1 MKAAPSLYTPH
12 IETDPGMFIHKSIVS
27 FTNTAFK
34 CDCCAYLSTV
44 DICWGG
50 YKDTQ

>member
-12 IETDPGMFIHKSIVS
+12 IETDPGMFIHKSIVC